1 MAGMAISNIVLVVSF
16 DSGHKLVII
25 HEQLLVNSLVI
36 WMKPRSAHYVVSGKA
51 GYREAGCMNDLL
63 YFSHELGNFH
73 DSRVTIVAQIACP
86 SYP

>member
-36 WMKPRSAHYVVSGKA
+36 
-51 GYREAGCMNDLL
+51 
-63 YFSHELGNFH
+63 
-73 DSRVTIVAQIACP
+73 
-86 SYP
+86 